1 MRRPGVIFVFLVL
14 ALPAVAQDAQFSQFY
29 SNSLYLAP
37 SFAGASGGSRI
48 TAAYRDQWIG
58 LPSTFRTYSFS
69 YDHYFSDFK
78 SGLGFLGYKDA
89 AGTGELGTFS
99 MGILYSYNFQ
109 AFNNIQLRPGLHFSY
124 LEHGLAWEKLE
135 FIDQVMHTGQ
145 GIIQPEPLA
154 KTRDVDMSLSLLS
167 YNDNMWLGVSAD
179 HLLSP
184 NISLYADKAIIPLKI
199 SLFGGYDII
208 KKGRLLKPSEE
219 SMTAAFLFRKQGRFT
234 QLDAGLYW
242 FKNPFVVGLWYRGI
256 PPFNSQRGDALI
268 VLLGYK
274 TPYFNIG
281 YSYDL
286 IISNLIS
293 NAIGSHEISMSLK
306 FALPKRLKRGEVPC
320 PEF

>member
-1 MRRPGVIFVFLVL
+1 MML
-14 ALPAVAQDAQFSQFY
+14 AMHAVAQDAQFSQFY

-69 YDHYFSDFK
+69 YDHYFSDFR

-109 AFNNIQLRPGLHFSY
+109 VFNNFQLRPGLHFSY

-135 FIDQVMHTGQ
+135 FIDQVMHSGQ

-167 YNDNMWLGVSAD
+167 YNDKMWIGASAD

-184 NISLYADKAIIPLKI
+184 NISLYADKTIIPLKI
-199 SLFGGYDII
+199 SFFGGYDII
-208 KKGRLLKPSEE
+208 KKGRLLKASEE
-219 SMTAAFLFRKQGRFT
+219 SMTAAFLFKRQGRFT

-286 IISNLIS
+286 TISNLIS
-293 NAIGSHEISMSLK
+293 NAIGSHELSMSLK
-306 FALPKRLKRGEVPC
+306 FALPKRQKRGEVPC